1 MRIAK
6 VSRVLPAVAV
16 ALVAGLLPASPAHAA
31 DLASIRAKV
40 TALQQEA
47 TAIAENAQ
55 QAQVEMNRL
64 KSKLASLAGQ
74 TNADQANLK
83 KVQSTMGAIARE
95 QYMNLG
101 LGAGVALMF
110 SSDPQLYLNQ
120 AGTLEI
126 LTNKKATNVRK
137 LTVAKQRLVASSLVV
152 NDKLAQ
158 LNAAHKRYVAA
169 QALATKKL
177 AQARSLL
184 SKLSKAEQARLAAQQ
199 AAQDNAES
207 NYSKAQIAKLKIGS
221 TRGATALKFAIKQL
235 GDRYVFGAAG
245 LVYWDCSGL
254 TSRAFQQAGVSL
266 PHSAAYQYSYGK
278 FVPRSALKPGD
289 LVFFGRPIEHVGIF
303 IGGNLMIDAP
313 HSGARVRVEPFSNWF
328 GRLKYVGARR
338 I

>member
-1 MRIAK
+1 MRLTK
-6 VSRVLPAVAV
+6 SGLGLTSVTL
-16 ALVAGLLPASPAHAA
+16 ALVAALLPASPASAA

-74 TNADQANLK
+74 TSADQANLK
-83 KVQSTMGAIARE
+83 AVQTTMGAIARE

-101 LGAGVALMF
+101 LGAGVQLMF
-110 SSDPQLYLNQ
+110 SSDPQLYLTQ
-120 AGTLEI
+120 AGTLDI
-126 LTNKKATNVRK
+126 LTKKKASNVRK

-158 LNAAHKRYVAA
+158 LDAAHKRYVAA
-169 QALATKKL
+169 QALATQKL

-184 SKLSKAEQARLAAQQ
+184 SKLTKAEQARLAAEQ
-199 AAQDNAES
+199 AAQDNADS
-207 NYSKAQIAKLKIGS
+207 SYSKAQIAKLKIGS
-221 TRGATALKFAIKQL
+221 TRGAAALKFAIKQL
-235 GDRYVFGAAG
+235 GDRYVFGASG

-254 TSRAFQQAGVSL
+254 TMRAFQQAGVSL

-278 FVPRSALKPGD
+278 FVPRSALKAGD
-289 LVFFGRPIEHVGIF
+289 LVFFGHPIDHVGIF
-303 IGGNLMIDAP
+303 LGGNLMIDAP

-328 GRLKYVGARR
+328 GRLRYVGARR

>member
-1 MRIAK
+1 MRLTK
-6 VSRVLPAVAV
+6 SGLGLTAV
-16 ALVAGLLPASPAHAA
+16 ALALVAALLPAAPASAA

-74 TNADQANLK
+74 TNADQAHLK
-83 KVQSTMGAIARE
+83 AVQTTMGAIARE

-101 LGAGVALMF
+101 LGAGVQLMF

-120 AGTLEI
+120 AGTLDI
-126 LTNKKATNVRK
+126 LTKKKASNVRK

-177 AQARSLL
+177 AEARSLL
-184 SKLSKAEQARLAAQQ
+184 SKLTKAEQARLAAEQ
-199 AAQDNAES
+199 AAQDNADS
-207 NYSKAQIAKLKIGS
+207 SYSKAQIAKLKIGS
-221 TRGATALKFAIKQL
+221 TRGAAALKFAIKQL
-235 GDRYVFGAAG
+235 GDRYVFGASG

-254 TSRAFQQAGVSL
+254 TMRAFQQAGVSL

-278 FVPRSALKPGD
+278 FVPRSALKAGD
-289 LVFFGRPIEHVGIF
+289 LVFFGRPIDHVGIF
-303 IGGNLMIDAP
+303 LGGNLMIDAP

-328 GRLKYVGARR
+328 GRLRYVGARR